1 MWRLSIDPFF
11 SDLAMIGLCVAAII
25 VILATLLRQTRGK
38 PFRIAAIVIL
48 LAALLNPVLIYED
61 RRPVNSVAAILVDRS
76 ISQQFDNRDEQT
88 NEALAQLEE
97 RLAAIDGLEVRVIE
111 SSGNVDRDG
120 TQLFSQL
127 ATELADVPT
136 GRFAGAFVVTDGQ
149 VHDVPG
155 SVEQLGLN
163 GPFHS
168 LITGSESEFD
178 RRIHIEQ
185 APLFGIVGTQQDITF
200 KVLEEGP
207 RGGSAPVAV
216 IVSRNGEIL
225 EVVNAIPGEETVVS
239 VSVPNRGASIF
250 ELEAGRADNEITY
263 LNNRAVVT
271 IEGVRDHLRVLLV
284 SGEPHPGE
292 RTWRNLL
299 KSDASVD
306 LVHFTILR
314 PPDKLDSTPI
324 NQLSLIAFPT
334 RELFSLKIDEF
345 DLIIFDRYQRRG
357 VLPMLYFD
365 NIATYVE
372 NGGAVLL
379 AAGPEYTGVGS
390 LYQTHLSRIL
400 PAEPTGYVYE
410 APFKP
415 IISDIG
421 KRHPVTRGLD
431 GDGDGDPKWS
441 RWFRSIE
448 ASVYGGQTILTGA
461 DERPLLVTNREG
473 DGRVALFLSDHPWL
487 WARGFEGGGPHIQL
501 LRRLSHWLMKE
512 PDLEEEALRIT
523 HDNGALRVERQT
535 MGDDARPVEITF
547 PDGSTQSLA
556 LSQEAPGFW
565 TAHLETTM
573 LGLYRAEDG
582 DYRALTN
589 AGPDNPREFAEVRS
603 DLDKLMPLAE
613 ETGGLVTRIDDGDT
627 VSLPRIEE
635 VSSGTTL
642 SGSGW
647 AGLNIGRASVLEGL
661 ERYPLLNGLIGLLA
675 LVGLMT
681 LAWYRE
687 GATRRTQ

>member
-1 MWRLSIDPFF
+1 MWRLSVDPFF
-11 SDLAMIGLCVAAII
+11 SDPVMIGLTLLAVVAIAATLIRQARGKPFRVLAIALLLSTLFNPALIREERRPVESVAAII
-25 VILATLLRQTRGK
+25 V
-38 PFRIAAIVIL
+38 
-48 LAALLNPVLIYED
+48 
-61 RRPVNSVAAILVDRS
+61 DRS
-76 ISQQFDNRDEQT
+76 VSQQFGNRTEQT
-88 NEALAQLEE
+88 DSALSQLQE
-97 RLAAIDGLEVRVIE
+97 RLAAFNDLAVRVIE
-111 SSGNVDRDG
+111 TNGDADRDG
-120 TQLFSQL
+120 TQLFTRL
-127 ATELADVPT
+127 ATELADVPA
-136 GRFAGAFVVTDGQ
+136 GRFAGAFLITDGQ

-155 SVEQLGLN
+155 SIEQLGLD
-163 GPFHS
+163 GPFHG

-185 APLFGIVGTQQDITF
+185 APLFGIVGAEQDIIF

-207 RGGSAPVAV
+207 DASRAPVAV
-216 IVSRNGEIL
+216 IVSRNGEII
-225 EVVNAIPGEETVVS
+225 EVINAIPGEETVVA
-239 VSVPNRGASIF
+239 VEVPNRGPSIF
-250 ELEAGRADNEITY
+250 ELEAGQAGNEITH

-400 PAEPTGYVYE
+400 PAEPTGFVYE
-410 APFKP
+410 APFTP
-415 IISDIG
+415 MVSDTG
-421 KRHPVTRGLD
+421 RRHPVTRGLE
-431 GDGDGDPKWS
+431 GDDPADPDWS

-448 ASVYGGQTILTGA
+448 ASVYAGQTILTGEG
-461 DERPLLVTNREG
+461 DRPLLVTNREG

-512 PDLEEEALRIT
+512 PDLEEEALRIF
-523 HDNGALRVERQT
+523 HENGDLLVERQT
-535 MGDDARPVEITF
+535 MEDQAPNVDITR
-547 PDGSTQSLA
+547 PDGSTETLT
-556 LSQEAPGFW
+556 LTETEPGFW
-565 TAHLETTM
+565 TATLPAPM

-582 DYRALTN
+582 DHRALTN

-603 DLDKLMPLAE
+603 GTGRLSPLVE
-613 ETGGLVTRIDDGDT
+613 ETGGLIRRVEDGNST
-627 VSLPRIEE
+627 VIPR
-635 VSSGTTL
+635 VAPVRSGNTF
-642 SGSGW
+642 SGGNW
-647 AGLNIGRASVLEGL
+647 AGLNMGRATVLEGL
-661 ERYPLLNGLIGLLA
+661 DRYPLFNGLVGLIL
-675 LVGLMT
+675 LVGLMALT
-681 LAWYRE
+681 WYRE
-687 GATRRTQ
+687 GHAR